1 MSHRLLG
8 VLILLW
14 AAITWGGRIGLLV
27 GSDPVAVAR
36 IVISIVVALAAG
48 YVLIRRHSEGRGRL
62 VLWTYSLVTAAIWF
76 TSLAS
81 VWTNDNPVG
90 FRLVHTALAAVS
102 LALASVV
109 AVRARAVRGSG

>member
-36 IVISIVVALAAG
+36 IVISIAVALAAG

-62 VLWTYSLVTAAIWF
+62 VLWTYALVTAAIWLS
-76 TSLAS
+76 SLAN
-81 VWTNDNPVG
+81 VWTNDNSIG

-102 LALASVV
+102 LALAAWA
-109 AVRARAVRGSG
+109 AVRARAVPGNG